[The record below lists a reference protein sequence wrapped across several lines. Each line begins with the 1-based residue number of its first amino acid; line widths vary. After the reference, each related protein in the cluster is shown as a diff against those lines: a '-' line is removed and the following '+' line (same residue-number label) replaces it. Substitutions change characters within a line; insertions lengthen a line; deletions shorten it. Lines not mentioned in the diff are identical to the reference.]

1 MGVRETVPEVSF
13 DNTAVA
19 FRYKSDKEL
28 RKAHFIFSIVNHPW
42 MSSVAQQLVKTALTL
57 RLPVLGI
64 IRGTVF
70 QHFCGGESIEAAES
84 TILHL
89 GNYGVSTILDYS
101 VEGEKSEEGFD
112 ATMREV
118 LHTLEKARNRKEIP
132 FCVFKV
138 SGIADVVLLEKVQH
152 GDAISDEEI
161 LALERIRSR
170 IDKICSRAYEYDV
183 PVLIDAEETWIQ
195 DVIDTLTNEM
205 MERYNRESAIVYNTI
220 QLYRT
225 IGYKKLREAFHSAA
239 MHNYF
244 LGVKLVRGAYMEKER
259 ERADENGY
267 ESPVFPDKE
276 GSDDA
281 FNKALVFCM
290 DNKQRISMMCGSH
303 NEYSNYYLTML
314 MEKYNVMPNDRHV
327 WFAQLYGMSD
337 NISFNLARAGYN
349 VAKYVPYGP
358 VKSVMPYLFRRAD
371 ENTSV
376 SGQSSR
382 ELLLIKKELQRRKS
396 SRKPKI

>member
-1 MGVRETVPEVSF
+1 MGVKESISEISF

-19 FRYKSDKEL
+19 FLYKSNREL
-28 RKAHFIFSIVNHPW
+28 RKAHFIFSIVNHPR
-42 MSSVAQQLVKTALTL
+42 MSSLAQRMVKIALAL

-64 IRGTVF
+64 IRHTVF
-70 QHFCGGESIEAAES
+70 QHFCGGESIESAES

-101 VEGEKSEEGFD
+101 VEGEKSEEGFE

-138 SGIADVVLLEKVQH
+138 SGLADVTLLEKVQK
-152 GDAISDEEI
+152 GDSISDEEVS
-161 LALERIRSR
+161 ALERIRNR

-183 PVLIDAEETWIQ
+183 PILIDAEETWIQ
-195 DVIDTLTNEM
+195 DIIDTLAKEM

-225 IGYKKLREAFHSAA
+225 LGYKKLREAFHAAA
-239 MHNYF
+239 MHNYY

-259 ERADENGY
+259 ERADEDGD

-276 GSDDA
+276 GTDDA
-281 FNKALVFCM
+281 FNKALVFCL

-337 NISFNLARAGYN
+337 NISFNLARSGYN

-382 ELLLIKKELQRRKS
+382 ELLLIKRELQRRKS
-396 SRKPKI
+396 SQKIQY

>member
-101 VEGEKSEEGFD
+101 VEGEKSEEGFE

-276 GSDDA
+276 GTDDA